1 MPWPTITARN
11 FVSTDSFF
19 EFHLHRSLI
28 LQHALTTAIFVHFEA
43 LTRLTLYT
51 MADEAL
57 KDFLRKQARSLD
69 SLLELTPA
77 KNMFG
82 EDVSVGFSLENNL

>member
-1 MPWPTITARN
+1 
-11 FVSTDSFF
+11 
-19 EFHLHRSLI
+19 
-28 LQHALTTAIFVHFEA
+28 
-43 LTRLTLYT
+43 

-57 KDFLRKQARSLD
+57 KDFLRQQARSLD

-82 EDVSVGFSLENNL
+82 EDVSVSFNLDSTLWVFSF